1 MAAAAGGAARSRRRP
16 SAFGR
21 DAAPGVGR
29 RLLLLAPSAIV
40 FGGLFLAPL
49 ASFLV
54 ISFWSVRAMKIRP
67 DLTLANYAATW
78 EKYAGVAAATL
89 GIGLA
94 TAVLTTVVAFGFA
107 YVIRFKTGRLG
118 PLLLFLTLVTL
129 FGGYLVK
136 IYAWKSIL
144 GKEGILNSALVTLG
158 LVDEPLTIFI
168 YNPGAVI
175 VTLTHFL
182 LPLAVLPVYG
192 SLRSVRDIT
201 LEAARDLGAR
211 RGQVLLGIVI
221 PQCRAGLFAAFAL
234 SFLVASGDYVT
245 PRFVGGPYTAM
256 MGDFIE
262 TQFSLRFNWPMGSA
276 MSFSVLAACALVL
289 LVVRAAL
296 PGGRR

>member
-1 MAAAAGGAARSRRRP
+1 MSG
-16 SAFGR
+16 
-21 DAAPGVGR
+21 GR
-29 RLLLLAPSAIV
+29 RWLLLAPSVGV
-40 FGGLFLAPL
+40 FGGLFMAPL

-54 ISFWSVRAMKIRP
+54 ISFWSVRAMKIRS
-67 DLTLANYAATW
+67 DFTFANYAATW
-78 EKYAGVAAATL
+78 EKYADVAVATL
-89 GIGLA
+89 GIGFA
-94 TAVLTTVVAFGFA
+94 TALMTTVVGFGFA
-107 YVIRFKTGRLG
+107 YVMRFKAGRLG

-144 GKEGILNSALVTLG
+144 GKEGILNSALLTLG
-158 LVDEPLTIFI
+158 LVEEPLTIFI
-168 YNPGAVI
+168 YNPGAVA
-175 VTLTHFL
+175 VTLMHFL
-182 LPLAVLPVYG
+182 LPFAVLPIYG

-201 LEAARDLGAR
+201 IEAARDLGAR
-211 RGQVLLGIVI
+211 RAQVLFGIVV

-276 MSFSVLAACALVL
+276 MSFSILAACTVALL
-289 LVVRAAL
+289 LVRAAL
-296 PGGRR
+296 LGRRR